1 MNLEDWLAALA
12 LPQATRVGQR
22 VPKKML
28 LEHGAPTAADKRV
41 ITDGI
46 EELQWFAALKPTT
59 VGIPE
64 YRDDTRE
71 YLEVAVLGLSLRPKA
86 KVKRLLE
93 LVHRAVPYPVVLLVK
108 QGSEQTL
115 SLCHKRNA
123 LNETSKTVL
132 DGEPIEVTQSGES
145 GGVSSDFLRA
155 LAWDR
160 QPRGD
165 LWALYQGWADT
176 LLAQRAAVV
185 TGTFT
190 PAPSP
195 ERAAMRR
202 GNLFRY
208 QQLADE
214 VARLRKTA
222 TGESQVARQVDI
234 NLQIQRALAE
244 QAALL
249 QEL

>member
-12 LPQATRVGQR
+12 LPPATRVGQR

-59 VGIPE
+59 IGIPE

-71 YLEVAVLGLSLRPKA
+71 YLEIAVLGLSLRPKA
-86 KVKRLLE
+86 KVNRLLE
-93 LVHRAVPYPVVLLVK
+93 LVHRAVPYPVVLLVT
-108 QGSEQTL
+108 QESEQTL
-115 SLCHKRNA
+115 SLCHKRYA
-123 LNETSKTVL
+123 LNETNKTVL
-132 DGEPIEVTQSGES
+132 DGEPIEVSQSSES
-145 GGVSSDFLRA
+145 GRASFDFLQA

-160 QPRGD
+160 QPRTD

-176 LLAQRAAVV
+176 LLAQKAAAL
-185 TGTFT
+185 TGTFR

-195 ERAAMRR
+195 EGAAVLR
-202 GNLFRY
+202 GNLYRY
-208 QQLADE
+208 QRLADE
-214 VARLRKTA
+214 IARLRKAA
-222 TGESQVARQVDI
+222 TRESQVARQVDI

-244 QAALL
+244 QAVLL
-249 QEL
+249 QGL

>member
-1 MNLEDWLAALA
+1 MNREDWLAALA
-12 LPQATRVGQR
+12 LPPATLVGQR
-22 VPKKML
+22 VPKKVL

-59 VGIPE
+59 IGITE
-64 YRDDTRE
+64 YRDESRE

-93 LVHRAVPYPVVLLVK
+93 LVHRAVPYPVVLLVT

-115 SLCHKRNA
+115 SLCHKRHA

-132 DGEPIEVTQSGES
+132 EGEPIEVTQSGES
-145 GGVSSDFLRA
+145 GGASSDFLRA

-160 QPRGD
+160 QPRAD

-176 LLAQRAAVV
+176 LLAQKAAAL

-190 PAPSP
+190 AAPSP
-195 ERAAMRR
+195 ESAAVRR
-202 GNLFRY
+202 GNLYRY
-208 QQLADE
+208 EHLADE
-214 VARLRKTA
+214 VARLRKAA
-222 TGESQVARQVDI
+222 TRESQVARQVDI

-244 QAALL
+244 QAVLL
-249 QEL
+249 QGL